1 MRMTRLPT
9 LLLIAALVPVSGAAL
24 AQSTVQIQVPAMPRV
39 SVAPSAPAVSAG
51 GYSSSTEQVLVLG
64 AGALGG
70 YIVGQYLFLGHL
82 GPIVTGAAGAY
93 LANIW
98 YVKS

>member
-1 MRMTRLPT
+1 MTRLPT
-9 LLLIAALVPVSGAAL
+9 LFLIAAMVPVSGVAL

-39 SVAPSAPAVSAG
+39 TVTPAAPVVSAG
-51 GYSSSTEQVLVLG
+51 GYSVSTEQILVLG

-70 YIVGQYLFLGHL
+70 YIVGQYLFVGYL

-93 LANIW
+93 LANTW
-98 YVKS
+98 YGKS